1 MDEFKV
7 AIVTGASSGIGAAV
21 VKRLSSMN
29 FKVIM
34 LARDLSRMD
43 LVADQCKAK
52 FKPVPIVIDLKNSGS
67 VNNAFANIKKDFG
80 HIDVFCA
87 VAGIFLNESPI
98 SKQLDF
104 EWNDVIE
111 TNLTGV
117 MRCLRSS
124 WPLFSRGS
132 SIVTVGSVLGHMS
145 QPEVGASALSKAGV
159 DYVDWYKSD
168 SQGTDMSIF
177 DSLPK
182 NISNKI
188 LAAEFEPGIIDA
200 YQGED

>member
-1 MDEFKV
+1 MNEFKV

-34 LARDLSRMD
+34 LARDLCRMD
-43 LVADQCKAK
+43 LVAEQCKAK

-67 VNNAFANIKKDFG
+67 VNNAFAKIKKDFG

-111 TNLTGV
+111 TNLTCV
-117 MRCLRSS
+117 MR
-124 WPLFSRGS
+124 
-132 SIVTVGSVLGHMS
+132 
-145 QPEVGASALSKAGV
+145 
-159 DYVDWYKSD
+159 
-168 SQGTDMSIF
+168 
-177 DSLPK
+177 
-182 NISNKI
+182 
-188 LAAEFEPGIIDA
+188 
-200 YQGED
+200 